1 MHPLIKTAAIGR
13 KRFLAIKQQ
22 GHGRDTYNG
31 YDLQHGILLAKVLKS
46 DDLIRVSDE
55 SAAMPKSMPKIVE
68 GEAGELQVGG
78 GHPEVGLSPCLLS

>member
-1 MHPLIKTAAIGR
+1 VADRTSAALGFFVI
-13 KRFLAIKQQ
+13 
-22 GHGRDTYNG
+22 
-31 YDLQHGILLAKVLKS
+31 AKALKS

-78 GHPEVGLSPCLLS
+78 RAPAGTTLFLLTLLGNWKRN